1 MPKIQEKFTDAKIK
15 QLKLPAG
22 ELQVDYFETI
32 VPGRSLILTL
42 NAGGRH
48 SWSVLFYQHGKPKRR
63 KIGYYGCSD
72 GAFSKL
78 TVKQARQ
85 KAIDF
90 DVPAY
95 LAQGKVGSFKQV
107 ASAWLQRQV
116 KGRLRS
122 EREIERHLQK
132 YIYPHWADRP
142 FTEIRRVDVNQLL
155 DRIEDEHGVR
165 QADTV
170 LTTLRSLMVWH
181 QSRDDNYT
189 SPIVKGMKRDKR
201 LPEQRSRDRILDDD
215 EIRGLWQ
222 ALNEVDPITG
232 VAKIDQTFAGIIKL
246 CLLTG
251 QRREKVVSMKW
262 ADVKDGTWTLTSE
275 EREKGNAGTMV
286 LPVMAME
293 IIKRRPV
300 INDSPFVFAASFSR
314 TKKWPRFSAWSQRKA
329 ELDKKL
335 PIAPWTIHD
344 LRRTSRS
351 LMARI
356 GVDKDIAERVL
367 GHKEGGVLAI
377 YDRYD
382 YTSEVAD
389 AVARLAGELE
399 RILKV
404 GAEDQRAA

>member
-1 MPKIQEKFTDAKIK
+1 M
-15 QLKLPAG
+15 
-22 ELQVDYFETI
+22 
-32 VPGRSLILTL
+32 
-42 NAGGRH
+42 
-48 SWSVLFYQHGKPKRR
+48 
-63 KIGYYGCSD
+63 
-72 GAFSKL
+72 
-78 TVKQARQ
+78 
-85 KAIDF
+85 
-90 DVPAY
+90 
-95 LAQGKVGSFKQV
+95 
-107 ASAWLQRQV
+107 
-116 KGRLRS
+116 
-122 EREIERHLQK
+122 
-132 YIYPHWADRP
+132 
-142 FTEIRRVDVNQLL
+142 NQLL